1 MRLRQ
6 SWYGLLAVLVWVCA
20 IGLTSCN
27 PHNFRTTEAR
37 TASQLVARTNG
48 DPKTFNPALAD
59 SVPNIFPFTFEG
71 LIQEDGAGNL
81 IPGLAE
87 SWKISEDKLKVTFTL
102 RQGLKWS
109 DGQPLTVD
117 DVLFTFNQVYF
128 NPDIPTGTRDVL
140 RIGQKGLLPSLKQVG
155 DRQIEFTLPES
166 FAPFLRAVGSPI
178 LPAHIL
184 RPSVQAKDAKG
195 NLKFLSVWGTNTD
208 PREIVVN
215 GPYRMVS
222 YVTSQRVVFERN
234 PYYWRK
240 DAQGKQVPYIDRLV
254 WQIIESPEPALIQFR
269 SGGLD
274 TVGIG
279 PASFSL
285 LKREEKRGNFRIYN
299 AGPDSGISFIGFNL
313 NKGSRNGKPLID
325 PIKSRWFNT
334 VEFRQAVAYGI
345 NRQAMINNFLRGL
358 GQLQSSPISVQSPYY
373 MKPSDG
379 LRVYHYDPD
388 QSRRLLQSAGFKY
401 NQANQLFDA
410 DGNRVRFTLTTSS
423 GGGPAREGQLSQIK
437 QNLEKIGMQVDL
449 QFIDFGTL
457 VERLSN
463 SLNLETF
470 FLGFT
475 GGVEP
480 NNASNLWL
488 PEGNSHLFN
497 QKPQSG
503 QSPIQ
508 GWQVADWERR
518 IGDIFIAAARELDES
533 KRKAL
538 YGEMQQIAQ
547 EKVPLIYMINPY
559 VLAAVR
565 NRVEGVDLSSLQYES
580 TLWNV
585 ADLKLKPE

>member
-6 SWYGLLAVLVWVCA
+6 SWYSLLAVLVWVCA
-20 IGLTSCN
+20 IGLASCN

-37 TASQLVARTNG
+37 TASQMVARTNG

-71 LIQEDGAGNL
+71 LIQEDGKGNL

-128 NPDIPTGTRDVL
+128 NPDIPTGTRDGL
-140 RIGQKGLLPSLKQVG
+140 RIGQKGLLPSLKQSG
-155 DRQIEFTLPES
+155 DRQVEFTLPES

-184 RPSVQAKDAKG
+184 RSSIQTKDAKG
-195 NLKFLSVWGTNTD
+195 NLKFLSVWGTDTD

-240 DAQGKQVPYIDRLV
+240 DAQGKPLPYIDRLV
-254 WQIIESPEPALIQFR
+254 WQIIASPEPALIQFR

-274 TVGIG
+274 TIGIG

-313 NKGSRNGKPLID
+313 NQGSRNGKPLID

-345 NRQAMINNFLRGL
+345 NRQAMINNFFRGL

-379 LRVYHYDPD
+379 LRVYNYDPD

-401 NQANQLFDA
+401 NEANQLFDA

-423 GGGPAREGQLSQIK
+423 GGWPSARRSVIPNQAKPGKDWHAGGPAI
-437 QNLEKIGMQVDL
+437 
-449 QFIDFGTL
+449 
-457 VERLSN
+457 
-463 SLNLETF
+463 
-470 FLGFT
+470 
-475 GGVEP
+475 
-480 NNASNLWL
+480 
-488 PEGNSHLFN
+488 H
-497 QKPQSG
+497 
-503 QSPIQ
+503 
-508 GWQVADWERR
+508 
-518 IGDIFIAAARELDES
+518 
-533 KRKAL
+533 
-538 YGEMQQIAQ
+538 
-547 EKVPLIYMINPY
+547 
-559 VLAAVR
+559 
-565 NRVEGVDLSSLQYES
+565 
-580 TLWNV
+580 
-585 ADLKLKPE
+585 